1 MEWYKCLAQAIA
13 DGDEIQVLKTVR
25 KLLSRGAVPT
35 QVIYGL
41 VAGMDNVG
49 DMFRKSEM
57 FIPDVLM
64 SARAMNEGL
73 GLVRRIRKIPAR
85 RPMGKVVLGTVKGD
99 IHDIGK
105 NLVGM
110 MLESGGYLVY
120 DLGVNVEPQLFV
132 DAVIR
137 HKANILA
144 LSAQLTTTMLNM
156 KYTIDAIKAAGM
168 NDRVKVIIGGLP
180 TSQDFADQIGA
191 DGYALDA
198 SSAVYHC
205 KKLLESNISGELKR
219 GPILRIVKRQRRDDS
234 DT

>member
-1 MEWYKCLAQAIA
+1 MEWYKRLVQAIA
-13 DGDEIQVLKTVR
+13 DGDEIQVLKVVR
-25 KLLSRGAVPT
+25 HLLSNGAAPT
-35 QVIYGL
+35 QVMRGL
-41 VAGMDNVG
+41 VAGMDSVG
-49 DMFRKSEM
+49 AMFRKNEM

-64 SARAMNEGL
+64 SARAMNEGI
-73 GLVRRIRKIPAR
+73 GLVRRTRRTPAR
-85 RPMGKVVLGTVKGD
+85 RPLGKIVLGTVKDD

-105 NLVGM
+105 NLVGI
-110 MLESGGYLVY
+110 MLESGGFLVY
-120 DLGVNVEPQLFV
+120 DLGVNVEPQQFV

-137 HKANILA
+137 HEANILA

-156 KYTIDAIKAAGM
+156 KYTIDAIKAAGI
-168 NDRVKVIIGGLP
+168 NDKVKVIIGGLP
-180 TSQDFADQIGA
+180 TSQDFADEIDA

-205 KKLLESNISGELKR
+205 RKLLESNISGELKR